1 MFLVTSVQEF
11 DMTRGPKPRN
21 PRPDWSTVLRARR
34 ASLDLKQEDITALTN
49 EEISQG
55 TVSDLERG
63 KVELANMST
72 PRLLALAS
80 ALQWTLGQ
88 METETGVHLNTNRH
102 QELAPAVKPGERLG
116 RRPLRF
122 ERPTALFGDAQI
134 PAMSPSTIMV
144 LYYDKRPPRGLV
156 VTQDETK
163 RYWLYFP
170 HNVPSEHTILGSLL
184 EIDFEPR
191 QESPTAN

>member
-1 MFLVTSVQEF
+1 
-11 DMTRGPKPRN
+11 MTRGPKPRN

-34 ASLDLKQEDITALTN
+34 VALDLKQEDITALTR

-63 KVELANMST
+63 KVDLANMST

-88 METETGVHLNTNRH
+88 MEIETGVQLNTNRH
-102 QELAPAVKPGERLG
+102 QELAPAVKPGERVG
-116 RRPLRF
+116 RRSLRF
-122 ERPTALFGDAQI
+122 ETPADIFGDAKM
-134 PAMSPSTIMV
+134 PAMPPSVV
-144 LYYDKRPPRGLV
+144 LVLHYDKRPPKGLV
-156 VTQDETK
+156 ITQDETR

-170 HNVPSEHTILGSLL
+170 QNAPNNHVILGSLL
-184 EIDFEPR
+184 EIECEPR
-191 QESPTAN
+191 RESPTAN